1 MNDEKPSS
9 GLQILIYRF
18 VFIFYDYFT
27 SKVERDIYEKIFD
40 EVNEN
45 MLAGAYFGHGIVLI
59 SRLEIKYTSWKS
71 THDLGQE

>member
-45 MLAGAYFGHGIVLI
+45 FGHGIVLI